1 MRSVVRVLAE
11 SRKSCGLRPLEHL
24 GQELPEDTAAGGC
37 PEKLL
42 GRSRLDDLTMVHEV
56 HGVGR
61 LTGEAYLVVT
71 MTIVMPSRRGRPWSP
86 GRP

>member
-11 SRKSCGLRPLEHL
+11 SRKARGLRPLEHL
-24 GQELPEDTAAGGC
+24 GQELLEAAAGGC
-37 PEKLL
+37 TKKLL

-61 LTGEAYLVVT
+61 PAGGSHLVVT